1 MKIEIEI
8 GENLKE
14 LLMKMQIPDTTEE
27 LRIVMETLERMF
39 EKQQIY
45 VCSFCG
51 SHHYVGDMCPYG
63 KTNKRA

>member
-14 LLMKMQIPDTTEE
+14 FLMKIRNPDTTEE
-27 LRIVMETLERMF
+27 LQIVMETLERMF
-39 EKQQIY
+39 KNQQIY

-51 SHHYVGDMCPYG
+51 SHHYVGAMCPYR
-63 KTNKRA
+63 KK